1 MMIAPKP
8 ALVTFTVDGV
18 SVVVDS
24 KDAKDML
31 RVYPHGKIKRFR
43 ARRIHSTKVGHG
55 PVRSIPVADYLKGV
69 SNAIQ

>member
-1 MMIAPKP
+1 MYIAPKP

-43 ARRIHSTKVGHG
+43 ARRTNSTKVGHG
-55 PVRSIPVADYLKGV
+55 PVRSIPVDEYMRQLHV
-69 SNAIQ
+69 

>member
-1 MMIAPKP
+1 MYIAPKP

-31 RVYPHGKIKRFR
+31 HLYPHGIIKRLR
-43 ARRIHSTKVGHG
+43 PKASNKKVGHG
-55 PVRSIPVADYLKGV
+55 PVRSIPVAEYLKGV
-69 SNAIQ
+69 SNVV